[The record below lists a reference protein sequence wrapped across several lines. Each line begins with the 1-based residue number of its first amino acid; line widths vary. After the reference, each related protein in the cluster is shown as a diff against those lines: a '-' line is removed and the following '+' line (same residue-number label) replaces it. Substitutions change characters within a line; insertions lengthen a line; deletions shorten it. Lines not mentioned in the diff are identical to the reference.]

1 LAFGANNTLRIAIQ
15 SGTCGKLVV
24 NGALVVTN
32 VQLVVTG
39 TAPASKVVLAE
50 GTSVT
55 GPFQNVD
62 VSGVTGGQV
71 EVTYTLTQVLLGQPH
86 KGTVI
91 SIR

>member
-1 LAFGANNTLRIAIQ
+1 
-15 SGTCGKLVV
+15 
-24 NGALVVTN
+24 

-39 TAPASKVVLAE
+39 TAPASKVVLAQ

-71 EVTYTLTQVLLGQPH
+71 EVTYTATQVLFGPPPA
-86 KGTVI
+86 GTVF